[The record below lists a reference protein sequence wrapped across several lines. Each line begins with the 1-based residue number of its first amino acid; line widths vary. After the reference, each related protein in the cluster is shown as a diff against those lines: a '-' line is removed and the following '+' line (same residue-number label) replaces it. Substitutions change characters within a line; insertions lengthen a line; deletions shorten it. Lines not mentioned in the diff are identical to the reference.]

1 MTEPSSP
8 ARERLIEAAE
18 ELFAEKGLAAVRL
31 RDIAEKVGLHHATL
45 YHHVPG
51 GKEELYIEVTER
63 GLNRHRQG
71 IESAIAAAGDD
82 IGAQLLAAAHWLA
95 SQPPLDLARMTHA
108 DMPELSADKSAHIM
122 QLAFE
127 ALMLPLAGIFEKS
140 NVRWG
145 DEQPDPLALAG
156 SFLAMLEGVH
166 IAPIEKEEGLTKG
179 KIAEMMVKI
188 FLYGIHPR

>member
-1 MTEPSSP
+1 VTEPSSP

-18 ELFAEKGLAAVRL
+18 VLFAEKGYAAVRL
-31 RDIAEKVGLHHATL
+31 RDIAEKVKLHHATL

-63 GLNRHRQG
+63 GLNRHRIG
-71 IESAIAAAGDD
+71 LENAIAAAGDELD
-82 IGAQLLAAAHWLA
+82 AKLLAAAHWLA

-108 DMPELSADKSAHIM
+108 DMPELSEGKAEHIM
-122 QLAFE
+122 QMAYE
-127 ALMLPLAGIFEKS
+127 ALMLPLTEIFEKA

-145 DEQPDPLALAG
+145 DEQPEPDGLAG
-156 SFLAMLEGVH
+156 AFLSMLEGVH

-179 KIAEMMVKI
+179 RIADMMVKI
-188 FLYGIHPR
+188 FLYGIKPR